1 MTPDRHRDMLLH
13 MKSNVKSLLVT
24 TVATTALATA
34 AMGFAGSALAAP
46 SGPAVDKTVST
57 LKAAGYDVILNRT
70 GATPLSQCTVSAVR
84 PGHEVTRTD
93 SGNPGDA
100 LATTVVSKT
109 VYVDLAC

>member
-1 MTPDRHRDMLLH
+1 
-13 MKSNVKSLLVT
+13 MKSFVKKPLVT
-24 TVATTALATA
+24 TIAVIALTTAAT
-34 AMGFAGSALAAP
+34 GFAASALAAP
-46 SGPAVDKTVST
+46 AGPTVDRTVST

-93 SGNPGDA
+93 SGNPGDV